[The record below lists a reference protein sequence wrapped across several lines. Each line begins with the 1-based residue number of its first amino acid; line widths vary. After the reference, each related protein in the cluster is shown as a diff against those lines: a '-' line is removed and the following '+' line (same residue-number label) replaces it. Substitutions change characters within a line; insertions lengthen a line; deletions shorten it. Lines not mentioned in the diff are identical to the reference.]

1 MTCQSNVAAVEKGR
15 QNAEA
20 CIGGGL
26 GGAGRGPSAKSA
38 GTGMSLNWKGG
49 GGHTGTDQLKTESAS
64 VKSRRKESR
73 KEELE
78 GKEEVKGV
86 TKEVSVM
93 KKAFV
98 KKKG

>member
-38 GTGMSLNWKGG
+38 GTGLSLNWKGG

-64 VKSRRKESR
+64 VKSRKKERSGR
-73 KEELE
+73 EKVINL
-78 GKEEVKGV
+78 GKEKAIQAA
-86 TKEVSVM
+86 KEIYPWN
-93 KKAFV
+93 
-98 KKKG
+98 GNE